1 MSYCIHRRVLLVAL
15 AAAPFLLA
23 GEAFATDYVEEA
35 VDPVL
40 TLVGNSEMTVAKGE
54 TFTDPGAICTG
65 KHVNEAGHKTVMG
78 TPAVDTSVVGT
89 HTLTYTCTDTRG
101 VKAPDVSR
109 TVKVVTKPV
118 ITLIG
123 DANVTIELGLTHTD
137 PGATCSG
144 EAIPGGSKKV
154 YAGSSV
160 MNLGENTA
168 TYKCTDTRGISADPV
183 TRTVTVVATP
193 PTLTLNGDAS
203 ATIQLGHTYS
213 DPGATCSGL
222 RISGGSK
229 TVYADTAN
237 LVLGKNTLTYKC
249 KDRSGISADPV
260 TRTLTTTS
268 PPPPPSPPTL
278 TLNGDAN
285 VEVELPGPDTP
296 QVRNSAYTD
305 PGATCTGEAYP
316 FGPKTIYAN
325 PFNLILGKNTLTYW
339 CMDIRGQQT
348 TITRTVTLVA
358 TPPTLTLNGPA
369 DAVHRGVQSNWR
381 DLGATCTGQFIDG
394 GSTTVY
400 SAYRTLHPEL
410 IGKYTLTYACTDSRG
425 VSANSVTGTVFIY
438 GKPLHIELL
447 GGSAVTITQGESW
460 TDPGARCKNGG
471 FSYAWR
477 VYTDDSMD
485 TEKVGTYTLNYKCK
499 DYFGVWS
506 DPVTRTV
513 TVEPNRAAGTDTAP
527 AGP

>member
-1 MSYCIHRRVLLVAL
+1 MIYCIHRRVLLVAL

-40 TLVGNSEMTVAKGE
+40 TLVGNSEMTVPKHR

-78 TPAVDTSVVGT
+78 TPAVWTYVVGT

-101 VKAPDVSR
+101 V
-109 TVKVVTKPV
+109 
-118 ITLIG
+118 
-123 DANVTIELGLTHTD
+123 
-137 PGATCSG
+137 
-144 EAIPGGSKKV
+144 
-154 YAGSSV
+154 
-160 MNLGENTA
+160 
-168 TYKCTDTRGISADPV
+168 SADPV
-183 TRTVTVVATP
+183 TRKVTVKPAT
-193 PTLTLNGDAS
+193 
-203 ATIQLGHTYS
+203 
-213 DPGATCSGL
+213 
-222 RISGGSK
+222 K
-229 TVYADTAN
+229 
-237 LVLGKNTLTYKC
+237 
-249 KDRSGISADPV
+249 PV
-260 TRTLTTTS
+260 
-268 PPPPPSPPTL
+268 L

-305 PGATCTGEAYP
+305 PGATCTGENIP
-316 FGPKTIYAN
+316 GGSKTVYADVTN
-325 PFNLILGKNTLTYW
+325 MRLGSNTLTYY
-339 CMDIRGQQT
+339 CHIPASYSADPV
-348 TITRTVTLVA
+348 TRTVTIVA

-513 TVEPNRAAGTDTAP
+513 TVEPNRAAATDPVP
-527 AGP
+527 AGPGG